1 MHLDALQSQHCERQ
15 YCEQKFSRLD
25 YSYGIL
31 VIGGLKNPP
40 PPKTCLSCG
49 PAVCMLWMQYIISM
63 IVGDSI
69 ANSLYCMKVMTANLM
84 V

>member
-40 PPKTCLSCG
+40 PPRPVL
-49 PAVCMLWMQYIISM
+49 AVGLQCACF
-63 IVGDSI
+63 GCSI
-69 ANSLYCMKVMTANLM
+69 LLA
-84 V
+84 